1 MRGIFCSLKGVLV
14 NSDKQNQLEYH
25 YKKAVIDKLY
35 HEGLISF
42 IEFYDSL
49 LVLFEE
55 HKILYAK

>member
-1 MRGIFCSLKGVLV
+1 V